1 MTYAAQLK
9 TMRQARGLTQEELS
23 AKTGIPNTYLSM
35 METGRIIPAGEWEAK
50 LREALQWTPDT
61 DTLLGELLHHTSLDL
76 TAQYLAS
83 RQIEPPQAA

>member
-9 TMRQARGLTQEELS
+9 TMRQARGLTQEELA

-50 LREALQWTPDT
+50 LREALEWTPDT
-61 DTLLGELLHHTSLDL
+61 DALLGELLQHTSLDV
-76 TAQYLAS
+76 TAHHLA
-83 RQIEPPQAA
+83 A